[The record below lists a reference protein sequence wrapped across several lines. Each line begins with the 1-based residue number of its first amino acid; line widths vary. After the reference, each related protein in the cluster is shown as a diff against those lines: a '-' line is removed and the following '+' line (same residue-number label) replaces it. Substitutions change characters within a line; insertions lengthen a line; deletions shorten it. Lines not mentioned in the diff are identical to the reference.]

1 MPCIRHVLKISGML
15 LFLGLLIALLAAC
28 SEGSSAPTQSTSV
41 SSSFHTTLRT
51 SDGMFQLQFTVT
63 PNHLGLNTFTVNV
76 DDAKSGK
83 PATNLQVQ
91 LSTTMLDMAM
101 GTDTLDLPSGGN
113 GYYSTQGTLAM
124 AGNWEIH
131 MLLRTPD
138 ATLHEAQV
146 QLSNQ
151 G

>member
-1 MPCIRHVLKISGML
+1 MLK
-15 LFLGLLIALLAAC
+15 
-28 SEGSSAPTQSTSV
+28 
-41 SSSFHTTLRT
+41 T
-51 SDGMFQLQFTVT
+51 SDGMFQIQFTVT

-76 DDAKSGK
+76 DDANSGK

-91 LSTTMLDMAM
+91 LSTTMLEMAM
-101 GTDTLDLPSGGN
+101 GTDTLDLPSSGN
-113 GYYSTQGTLAM
+113 GHYSTQGTLAM

-146 QLSNQ
+146 QLSTQ

>member
-1 MPCIRHVLKISGML
+1 MPCIRHVSKVGGMV

-28 SEGSSAPTQSTSV
+28 SGGSSSQTQSTGV
-41 SSSFHTTLRT
+41 SSSFQTMLKT
-51 SDGMFQLQFTVT
+51 SDGMFQIQFTVT
-63 PNHLGLNTFTVNV
+63 PNHLGLNTFTVSV
-76 DDAKSGK
+76 DNANSGK

-101 GTDTLDLPSGGN
+101 GTDTLDLPSSGN
-113 GYYSTQGTLAM
+113 GHYSTQGALAM

-131 MLLRTPD
+131 ILLRTPD

-146 QLSNQ
+146 QLSTQ

>member
-1 MPCIRHVLKISGML
+1 MPCIRHVSKIGSMVL
-15 LFLGLLIALLAAC
+15 SLGLLIALLAAC
-28 SEGSSAPTQSTSV
+28 SGGSSAPTQSTGV
-41 SSSFHTTLRT
+41 SSSFHTTLKT

-63 PNHLGLNTFTVNV
+63 PNHQGLNTFTVNV
-76 DDAKSGK
+76 DDANSGQ

-101 GTDTLDLPSGGN
+101 GTDILDLPSGGN
-113 GYYSTQGTLAM
+113 GHYSAQGALSM
-124 AGNWEIH
+124 AGSWEIH
-131 MLLRTPD
+131 VLLRTPD

-146 QLSNQ
+146 QLSTQ

>member
-1 MPCIRHVLKISGML
+1 MYCIHHVSKIGGML
-15 LFLGLLIALLAAC
+15 FFLGLLLALLAAC
-28 SEGSSAPTQSTSV
+28 SGGSSASTQSTGV
-41 SSSFHTTLRT
+41 SSSFNTMLKT
-51 SDGMFQLQFTVT
+51 SDGMFQIQFTVT

-76 DDAKSGK
+76 DDANSGK

-91 LSTTMLDMAM
+91 LSTTMLEMAM
-101 GTDTLDLPSGGN
+101 GTDTLDLPSSGN
-113 GYYSTQGTLAM
+113 GHYSTQGTLAM

-146 QLSNQ
+146 QLSTQ